1 MASTPNGAAA
11 VRGRLQ
17 HRRVAGMLLL
27 S

>member
-1 MASTPNGAAA
+1 MASTPDGAAA